1 MARSFA
7 SLFNL
12 RQNFSDLI
20 RRPEVSHF
28 TAIDGLRA
36 ISILW
41 MISFHTLWGLGN
53 FLPADQ
59 FDNIFH
65 RPELFVFWQGPF
77 SLDIFFVISGFLI
90 GYYLL
95 SEFRSHHHIDLKR
108 FYFRRA
114 LRLLPGYYAGL
125 IVFSLLIG
133 KNVGNVWANLVY
145 VNNFLPYSKQCM
157 EWAWSL
163 AIEEQFYI
171 CLPLLLPLILKSPVR
186 PLGILFSAFVA
197 SFLIQY
203 AVISHY
209 GLTLPVPMHPLMN
222 AQGFWQYFDV
232 AYDKIYM
239 RYGALLIGVVCAY
252 LYVHTKVIERM
263 NRGWIPFLLVGAGFL
278 TMAAG
283 VFMLV
288 LTGIPKWPITAG
300 HWLLASCHN
309 VFSLGAGLVCLFVLT
324 TKGAQSL
331 MGRFLSARFFYAI
344 AQVSYGAYLLHLTLI
359 LVLYKHLLPGI
370 EPSDSNIASYIAF
383 YEVVTLTGATLMY
396 VCIERPFIKLRSLL
410 KEVR

>member
-1 MARSFA
+1 
-7 SLFNL
+7 
-12 RQNFSDLI
+12 
-20 RRPEVSHF
+20 
-28 TAIDGLRA
+28 
-36 ISILW
+36 
-41 MISFHTLWGLGN
+41 
-53 FLPADQ
+53 
-59 FDNIFH
+59 
-65 RPELFVFWQGPF
+65 
-77 SLDIFFVISGFLI
+77 LI

-95 SEFRSHHHIDLKR
+95 SEFQKHQHIDLKR

-125 IVFSLLIG
+125 IVFSVLIG
-133 KNVGNVWANLVY
+133 KNVGTVWANLVY

-171 CLPLLLPLILKSPVR
+171 CLPLLLPLILKSPAR
-186 PLGILFSAFVA
+186 PLVILFSAFVA

-203 AVISHY
+203 AVINHY
-209 GLTLPVPMHPLMN
+209 GLSLPVPIHPLLN

-252 LYVHTKVIERM
+252 LYLHTKLVEQL
-263 NRGWIPFLLVGAGFL
+263 NRGLRPLLLVTGGFL
-278 TMAAG
+278 AMAAG
-283 VFMLV
+283 VLMLV
-288 LTGIPKWPITAG
+288 LTGIPKWPITAA

-309 VFSLGAGLVCLFVLT
+309 VFSLGAGLICLFVLT
-324 TKGAQSL
+324 KKGAQSL

-359 LVLYKHLLPGI
+359 LVLYKYLLAGF
-370 EPSDSNIASYIAF
+370 EPSDSKIASFFVF

-396 VCIERPFIKLRSLL
+396 VFIERPFIKLRSLL